1 MTFQSSVELQQGFGV
16 IGELYS
22 NSPVRSS
29 TYVLDSGVDN
39 IIGRAFTLNTGA
51 NEAGFTSSTAQ
62 MGGTGTY
69 AGIFANPKAQAS
81 FGVAGNTLAPTLIVA
96 DGEIGEMVTMGQIIV
111 KLENTAN
118 IGDTVY
124 FAEADGTLV
133 SVAAGGSQPA
143 NTQPAYAR
151 VIGFTVGSDE
161 LAVIEV
167 TQTPEIA

>member
-1 MTFQSSVELQQGFGV
+1 
-16 IGELYS
+16 
-22 NSPVRSS
+22 
-29 TYVLDSGVDN
+29 
-39 IIGRAFTLNTGA
+39 
-51 NEAGFTSSTAQ
+51 
-62 MGGTGTY
+62 
-69 AGIFANPKAQAS
+69 
-81 FGVAGNTLAPTLIVA
+81 
-96 DGEIGEMVTMGQIIV
+96 MVTMGQIIV